1 MLFLNN
7 YMKRILSLFCIL
19 ISTAASAR
27 IIDEPSCRKI
37 ASDVLG
43 RTGENVALELVRTGG
58 FSNSSADRPE
68 YYIYNNAAG
77 KGFVIVSAD
86 ESVPPVLGH
95 SSDRSYTED
104 NLPENFVSWMQ
115 MWDKIISANRKA
127 GVDSWKSKYNVSYSA
142 LPSEYLLETALW
154 GQSAP
159 YNNLCPKEGT
169 QRCVTGCTATA
180 TCIVMRYHKWPDAG
194 VGNLPSYTYTM
205 DSGKK
210 NTVEGIELGEAYD
223 WDNMPLKYTSGAT
236 SQQKKA
242 VALLMQHVGV
252 MIKSMYN
259 AGGTGAYPDDVPV
272 GLVEHMKYDR
282 STDIF
287 GACNYTAA
295 VWIEK
300 LKASISSNYP
310 VIYSGYSATSGGHC
324 FVLDGYNAKNEMRI
338 NFGWDG
344 AMNGYYAFP
353 DFSEFTIGH
362 AATFNAHKD
371 EGGLS
376 PDSIEITNS
385 GMSSSTTNFRAG
397 VKFNVSVSYISNYGY
412 DPFNGTIALA
422 KADSKDNVQEIIS
435 SQPLNLKS
443 SYRMTVQ
450 FNDCVFSKKAE
461 IGEKLIVI
469 YRSDR
474 TPEWTEVPFD
484 RESNIKG
491 ELPLA
496 DPYSTEEKTTFKYDV
511 ASATATISTKSGV
524 DMSLLDESGNPIKD
538 GVAVNNSTMT
548 ISANKLKEGIY
559 VVVLSKDDEYKE
571 LKVKLGTKK

>member
-1 MLFLNN
+1 
-7 YMKRILSLFCIL
+7 MKRILSLFCIL
-19 ISTAASAR
+19 LSLAASAH
-27 IIDEPSCRKI
+27 IIDEPSCKRT
-37 ASDVLG
+37 ASEVLG
-43 RTGENVALELVRTGG
+43 KAGGNVALELVRAGG
-58 FSNSSADRPE
+58 FSNSSADSPE

-86 ESVPPVLGH
+86 QSVAPVLGY
-95 SSDRSYTED
+95 STECSYSAD

-127 GVDSWKSKYNVSYSA
+127 GIDSWNSKFNVPYSA

-194 VGNLPSYTYTM
+194 VGSLPSYTYTM
-205 DSGKK
+205 DSGKR

-223 WDNMPLKYTSGAT
+223 WDNMPLKYTAGAT

-242 VALLMQHVGV
+242 VAVLMQHVGV
-252 MIKSMYN
+252 MLKSMYN
-259 AGGTGAYPDDVPV
+259 AEGTGAYPDDVPT
-272 GLVEHMKYDR
+272 GLVNHMKFDR

-287 GACNYTAA
+287 VASNYTAA

-300 LKASISSNYP
+300 LKACISSDYP
-310 VIYSGYSATSGGHC
+310 VIYSGYSATNGGHC
-324 FVLDGYNAKNEMRI
+324 FVLDGYNAKNEMHI

-344 AMNGYYAFP
+344 QMNGYFAFP
-353 DFSEFTIGH
+353 AFSEFTIGH

-385 GMSSSTTNFRAG
+385 GMTSNTTNFRAG
-397 VKFNVSVSYISNYGY
+397 VKFNVTVSYIANYGR
-412 DPFNGTIALA
+412 DTFNGTVALA

-435 SQPLNLKS
+435 SKSLNLKS
-443 SYRMTVQ
+443 SYRTTVQ
-450 FNDCVFSKKAE
+450 FTDCVFSKKAE
-461 IGEKLIVI
+461 IGEKLILL

-474 TPEWTEVPFD
+474 TAEWTEVPFD

-491 ELPLA
+491 ELLLA
-496 DPYSTEEKTTFKYDV
+496 DQYSIEEKTTVKYDI
-511 ASATATISTKSGV
+511 ASATATIATKSGV
-524 DMSLLDESGNPIKD
+524 AMSLLDEKGNPVTD
-538 GVAVNNSTMT
+538 GVTVSNSKMT
-548 ISANKLKEGIY
+548 ISANKLKEGTY
-559 VVVLSKDDEYKE
+559 VVVLSKGDEYKE